1 MNLIKKTTIVLTSA
15 IAWSSF
21 AFAGNNDRAGQAGAS
36 ELLINPWARSSG
48 WGNVNVSGAKGVES
62 MFMNVAG
69 LSFTRRPEVHFSHTQ
84 WLKGSDISIN
94 SAGFATG
101 VGESGSLGVSLMA
114 MSFGDVQITTI
125 DNPEGGIGY
134 YTPQFFN
141 LGISYAKSFS
151 KSIKGGA
158 TVRLISESIANVKS
172 SGVAFDAGIQ
182 YVTGWNEEEDNLKFG
197 LTLKNVG
204 SPMRYSGD
212 GLSFRGNPPV
222 ESNYQMTLEQRADR
236 FELPSVMGIG
246 ASYDWKLAE
255 NHILTTAGAFYSN
268 SFTNDQFCLGLE
280 YSFKKLFSLR
290 GGYTLEKDAAN
301 EDNTFTASKGM
312 SGGATVEL
320 PLGKGGKKL
329 GIDYS
334 YRATHFFDGT
344 HSFGLRLSL

>member
-15 IAWSSF
+15 IALSSF
-21 AFAGNNDRAGQAGAS
+21 SFAGNNDRAGQAGAS
-36 ELLINPWARSSG
+36 ELLVNPWARSSG
-48 WGNVNVSGAKGVES
+48 WGNVNISGAKGVES
-62 MFMNVAG
+62 MFMNIAG
-69 LSFTRRPEVHFSHTQ
+69 LSFTRKPEVYFSHTQ

-101 VGESGSLGVSLMA
+101 VGESGSFGVSLMA
-114 MSFGDVQITTI
+114 MSFGDVQITTV

-158 TVRLISESIANVKS
+158 TVRIISESIANVKS

-182 YVTGWNEEEDNLKFG
+182 YITGWNEEEDNLKFG

-204 SPMRYSGD
+204 SPMRYTGD

-222 ESNYQMTLEQRADR
+222 ESNYQMTLEQRSDR

-255 NHILTTAGAFYSN
+255 NHMLTTAGAFYSN

-290 GGYTLEKDAAN
+290 GGYIFEKDAAN